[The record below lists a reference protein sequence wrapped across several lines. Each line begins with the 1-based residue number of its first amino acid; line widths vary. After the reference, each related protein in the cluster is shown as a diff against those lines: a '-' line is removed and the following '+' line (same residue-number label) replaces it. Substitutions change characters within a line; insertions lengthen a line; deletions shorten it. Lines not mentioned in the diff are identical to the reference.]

1 MALQH
6 DRPQLMNSS
15 PTHPKVKI
23 SMDFSDPLFV
33 GGTHVCGQLAMECKA
48 DKGLGISG
56 MMVELF
62 GTEELLSRDHTAKA
76 PFLYSRRLF
85 QGPGLPPS
93 NAVQAHPA
101 PGDLP
106 LPAHYYQAKRGKSTF
121 NFRIPIPSTS
131 PSTIN
136 FASGSARVRY
146 EVRASVQVSWKG
158 EKKVVTDTREIN
170 IVESFEEDF
179 SRAEPEAVAVGE
191 NGKIW
196 VQGKIVGGMIVAG
209 EPACVELQVKN
220 HSTRRNT
227 GLIVSLSRTLHLGN
241 EGSDKKAPLQIS
253 DTLLTVPFRSP
264 EYIIPPGAE
273 GVASLVFDVSGSA
286 RSVKGGHLEGDESE
300 GRRTDAL
307 FEIRA
312 SVEIK
317 MTMGLGNKDII
328 VNVPVVIVHPAALPD
343 LPPPPPQLPNPFPHV
358 PPSPQQYY
366 EPVQSPYAYPAL
378 PVSPPVPTY
387 VDPNLVWM
395 PPPVAQ
401 TPQPYQY
408 FPPPVHGQ
416 HYYYPPPPTMPVY
429 TQPPRPSSA
438 GPSSNAGYSSA
449 ASQQSLLPLPQQAQS
464 MEPETGKGERA
475 SRVTQHLRLSSRNR
489 SVSPLSHRY
498 PLPSTSNPMPI
509 SQPPQNPPRSIT
521 LPPLNLENLALT
533 PASDNIVHSPR
544 PMLSPKQS
552 YAPLPNSLPKSERVE
567 VLERMAD
574 EVGKQTKDLSGDIP
588 KDEPV
593 DKGHAPAESN
603 IDKTLPGPPVPSSKP
618 PMAST
623 QSRPRADL
631 YFANVDPIPMTPPEP
646 APTPLDQTPPTPT
659 LTAITPY
666 KRVKNDTGYLGAANT
681 ESGLDAL
688 ERRLLAQV
696 GTRKFD
702 PEERRPDARTALAPI
717 DIPKKQ
723 EPETLNDSAISSLT
737 LADDH
742 EWEEKTHRGAGVTSN
757 ASGDEGR
764 REAGG
769 KSLKGSPSKEKD
781 SERRSGKKKRDGDT
795 QKMRKAKGR
804 VAEWL
809 GAMQADPPPAP
820 VNDPLPATLVTPS
833 EPKPP
838 QTEVSFP
845 KVLEATDAREKEEP
859 QSKATSSPDSRSSG
873 FVPIGTLKRD
883 LYTRT
888 LVPKDSSPSEEAK
901 KITDLWS
908 ASPAHKA
915 KVTTIRTDRKVSS
928 PSAKASAPTPTNP
941 WKSVRSPAASP
952 KKVMPPSPRLPVFP
966 SPKSTDPESKYDIR
980 SARGGRGGKVAAVA
994 AIWASGAVGQNG
1006 DGKGND
1012 VKVPSPLLKPRRSP
1026 VPGSGTTTPTTARK
1040 PPIAPKPPV
1049 AKKPIVK
1056 STSVPAMLSSSHAT
1070 PTLSSTASL
1079 ARPSPTKPRSSVKL
1093 PPTISEM
1100 DAPKVSPAPPV
1111 VDSKR
1116 PPDLAFGQAKLR
1128 DLIKKYQG

>member
-33 GGTHVCGQLAMECKA
+33 GGTHVCGQLAMECRA

-93 NAVQAHPA
+93 NAVHARPA

-106 LPAHYYQAKRGKSTF
+106 LPSHYYQAKRGKSTF

-146 EVRASVQVSWKG
+146 EVRASVQVFWRG
-158 EKKVVTDTREIN
+158 EKKVVTDTREVN

-179 SRAEPEAVAVGE
+179 SRAEPETVAVGE

-196 VQGKIVGGMIVAG
+196 IQGKIVGGIIVAG
-209 EPACVELQVKN
+209 EPACIELQVKN

-227 GLIVSLSRTLHLGN
+227 GLIVSLSRTLHLGSAD
-241 EGSDKKAPLQIS
+241 SDRKKPLQIS
-253 DTLLTVPFRSP
+253 DSLLTVPFRLP

-273 GVASLVFDVSGSA
+273 GVASLVFDVPGSA
-286 RSVKGGHLEGDESE
+286 RSVKGGHLEGDKSE
-300 GRRTDAL
+300 ARRTDAL

-343 LPPPPPQLPNPFPHV
+343 LPPLPPQLPNPFPHS
-358 PPSPQQYY
+358 PASPQQYY

-378 PVSPPVPTY
+378 PMPPPIPTY
-387 VDPNLVWM
+387 VDHNLVWM
-395 PPPVAQ
+395 PPSVPQ
-401 TPQPYQY
+401 TPQPCQY
-408 FPPPVHGQ
+408 FPPPVHQQQ
-416 HYYYPPPPTMPVY
+416 HYYLPPPTMPVY
-429 TQPPRPSSA
+429 TQLPRPSSA
-438 GPSSNAGYSSA
+438 GPSSNPRSLSR
-449 ASQQSLLPLPQQAQS
+449 QSLLPLPQQAQS
-464 MEPETGKGERA
+464 MEPEAGKGERA

-498 PLPSTSNPMPI
+498 PLPSTSNPIPI
-509 SQPPQNPPRSIT
+509 SQSQQNLPRSVIFPH
-521 LPPLNLENLALT
+521 LSLENLA
-533 PASDNIVHSPR
+533 PISVSDNVVHSPR
-544 PMLSPKQS
+544 PVLSPKRS

-567 VLERMAD
+567 VLERLAD

-593 DKGHAPAESN
+593 DKSPAPPRSDL
-603 IDKTLPGPPVPSSKP
+603 DKTLPGPPVPSGKVP
-618 PMAST
+618 PST

-631 YFANVDPIPMTPPEP
+631 YFANADPIPITPPEP
-646 APTPLDQTPPTPT
+646 APAPLDHTPPTPT
-659 LTAITPY
+659 LTAITPH
-666 KRVKNDTGYLGAANT
+666 KRVKNGTGYLGAANT
-681 ESGLDAL
+681 ENGLDAL
-688 ERRLLAQV
+688 ERRLLAEV

-702 PEERRPDARTALAPI
+702 VEERGPDARTALAPI

-723 EPETLNDSAISSLT
+723 DPETLNDSAISSLT

-742 EWEEKTHRGAGVTSN
+742 EWEEKTHRGAGVMSN

-764 REAGG
+764 RETSG
-769 KSLKGSPSKEKD
+769 KSVKGSPSKEKD
-781 SERRSGKKKRDGDT
+781 GDKRSGKKKRDGDT
-795 QKMRKAKGR
+795 SKMRKAKGR

-809 GAMQADPPPAP
+809 GGMQADPPPAP
-820 VNDPLPATLVTPS
+820 NDPSPDMYAI
-833 EPKPP
+833 EPEHA
-838 QTEVSFP
+838 QAEVSIRR
-845 KVLEATDAREKEEP
+845 VLEVIDVKEEET
-859 QSKATSSPDSRSSG
+859 QSKEMSSPDHRSSG

-888 LVPKDSSPSEEAK
+888 LVPKDASPPEDVK
-901 KITDLWS
+901 QITDLWA
-908 ASPAHKA
+908 ASSAHKA
-915 KVTTIRTDRKVSS
+915 KATSIQADRKMS
-928 PSAKASAPTPTNP
+928 PPSMIPPTPPIPTNP
-941 WKSVRSPAASP
+941 WKSLKSPAVSP
-952 KKVMPPSPRLPVFP
+952 KKDVPPSSRLAVSP
-966 SPKSTDPESKYDIR
+966 SSKSTDPEVKYGVR
-980 SARGGRGGKVAAVA
+980 SARGGRGGKVTAVA
-994 AIWASGAVGQNG
+994 AIWASGAVN
-1006 DGKGND
+1006 DGKGKD
-1012 VKVPSPLLKPRRSP
+1012 VQPASPSPLLKPRRS
-1026 VPGSGTTTPTTARK
+1026 GAITPTAVRK
-1040 PPIAPKPPV
+1040 PPIAPKPPPV
-1049 AKKPIVK
+1049 AKKPVIK
-1056 STSVPAMLSSSHAT
+1056 STSVPAILSSSHAT

-1079 ARPSPTKPRSSVKL
+1079 AKPPLAKPRSPVTL

-1100 DAPKVSPAPPV
+1100 DAPAKPKVSPAPV

-1116 PPDLAFGQAKLR
+1116 PADLAFGQAKLR

>member
-6 DRPQLMNSS
+6 DRPQLMNST

-33 GGTHVCGQLAMECKA
+33 GGTHVCGQLAMECRA

-131 PSTIN
+131 PSSIN

-146 EVRASVQVSWKG
+146 EVRASVQVFWKG
-158 EKKVVTDTREIN
+158 EKRVVTDTREVN

-179 SRAEPEAVAVGE
+179 SRAEPEAVTVGE

-209 EPACVELQVKN
+209 EPACIELQVKN

-241 EGSDKKAPLQIS
+241 GGSDKKTPLQIA

-264 EYIIPPGAE
+264 EYIIPPGSE
-273 GVASLVFDVSGSA
+273 GVASLVFDVPGSA
-286 RSVKGGHLEGDESE
+286 RSVKGGHLEGDEPE

-328 VNVPVVIVHPAALPD
+328 VDVPVVIVHPAALPD
-343 LPPPPPQLPNPFPHV
+343 LPPPPPQLPNPFPHT

-378 PVSPPVPTY
+378 PVSPPIPTY
-387 VDPNLVWM
+387 VDHNLVWM
-395 PPPVAQ
+395 PPPVTQ

-408 FPPPVHGQ
+408 FPPPAQGQ
-416 HYYYPPPPTMPVY
+416 HYYYPPPPNIPVY

-438 GPSSNAGYSSA
+438 GPSSNPGYSSA
-449 ASQQSLLPLPQQAQS
+449 VPQQSLLPLPQQAQS
-464 MEPETGKGERA
+464 MEPEAGKGERA

-498 PLPSTSNPMPI
+498 PLPNPPT
-509 SQPPQNPPRSIT
+509 SQPQQNPPETIA
-521 LPPLNLENLALT
+521 LPPLNLESLAPTTGL
-533 PASDNIVHSPR
+533 DNIVHSPR
-544 PMLSPKQS
+544 PILSPKQS

-574 EVGKQTKDLSGDIP
+574 EVEKQTKDLSGDIP

-593 DKGHAPAESN
+593 VMAAILAPSD
-603 IDKTLPGPPVPSSKP
+603 IDKTLPGPPVPSRKAP
-618 PMAST
+618 TAST

-631 YFANVDPIPMTPPEP
+631 YFADANAILTKPTEP
-646 APTPLDQTPPTPT
+646 APAPLDQTPPTPT
-659 LTAITPY
+659 LTAVTPY
-666 KRVKNDTGYLGAANT
+666 KRAKNSTGYLGAANT

-688 ERRLLAQV
+688 ERRLLAEV

-702 PEERRPDARTALAPI
+702 TEERRPDARTALAPI

-723 EPETLNDSAISSLT
+723 DPETLNDSAISSLT

-742 EWEEKTHRGAGVTSN
+742 EWEEKTHRGAGVMSN

-764 REAGG
+764 REASG
-769 KSLKGSPSKEKD
+769 KSLKGSPKDRDGEK
-781 SERRSGKKKRDGDT
+781 RSGKKKRDGDT
-795 QKMRKAKGR
+795 QKMKKAKGR

-809 GAMQADPPPAP
+809 GGMQADPPPAP
-820 VNDPLPATLVTPS
+820 TNDLPPATPVTPS
-833 EPKPP
+833 GSKPTYAQFSAP
-838 QTEVSFP
+838 EVP
-845 KVLEATDAREKEEP
+845 EATNVRGEET
-859 QSKATSSPDSRSSG
+859 QSKETSSPDPRSSG

-888 LVPKDSSPSEEAK
+888 LVPKDSSAAEEAK
-901 KITDLWS
+901 QVTDLWS

-915 KVTTIRTDRKVSS
+915 KATSTRTDRKVSP
-928 PSAKASAPTPTNP
+928 PSAKTSVPTPTNP
-941 WKSVRSPAASP
+941 WKSVKSPAASP
-952 KKVMPPSPRLPVFP
+952 KKVTPLSPRLAVFP
-966 SPKSTDPESKYDIR
+966 SPKSTDSQSKYDIR

-994 AIWASGAVGQNG
+994 AIWASGAAANG

-1012 VKVPSPLLKPRRSP
+1012 VKPTSPSPSLKPRRSP
-1026 VPGSGTTTPTTARK
+1026 VVGSGATTPIAARK
-1040 PPIAPKPPV
+1040 PPAAPKPPV
-1049 AKKPIVK
+1049 ARKPVIK

-1079 ARPSPTKPRSSVKL
+1079 ARPSPTRPRSLVKL
-1093 PPTISEM
+1093 PPTISEI
-1100 DAPKVSPAPPV
+1100 DTPKVSPAPV

-1116 PPDLAFGQAKLR
+1116 PTDLAFGQAKLR